1 MGDGESASNVMA
13 QLLIS
18 LTIAFYFFSQ
28 FIFGVIFMF
37 TGFSYTGD
45 NFCTLPVN
53 GTLLDDPDKLLGP
66 KGAIVEWNKMMGI
79 VLITSTMVV
88 TIVCSTISIAE
99 KYLAHHEANEPIIAK
114 YVTLFLVGC
123 LSIVQLV
130 LTCLG
135 MNYVFGNKIQEDCM
149 HSRAGDNF
157 AYVTMLIYSWISVL
171 SFSSI
176 GFCILAVI
184 ALVSFIPNCFPSGRA

>member
-1 MGDGESASNVMA
+1 MPESDSPSNVMA

-28 FIFGVIFMF
+28 FMFGVIFMF

-66 KGAIVEWNKMMGI
+66 EGAIVEWNKMMGI
-79 VLITSTMVV
+79 VLIVSTLVV
-88 TIVCSTISIAE
+88 TIVCTTISVAE
-99 KYLAHHEANEPIIAK
+99 KYCRNDGEPTVAK
-114 YVTLFLVGC
+114 NVTLFLVGC

-135 MNYVFGNKIQEDCM
+135 MNYIFGNKIQSDCV
-149 HSRAGDNF
+149 HSHAGDNF

-176 GFCILAVI
+176 GFCILVVI
-184 ALVSFIPNCFPSGRA
+184 GLVSFNTKFSSGLSSRA

>member
-18 LTIAFYFFSQ
+18 LTVAFYFFSQ

-66 KGAIVEWNKMMGI
+66 EGAIVQWNKMMGI

-99 KYLAHHEANEPIIAK
+99 KYLANNDANEPIIAK

-135 MNYVFGNKIQEDCM
+135 MNYIFGNKIQEDCM
-149 HSRAGDNF
+149 HSHAGDNF

-184 ALVSFIPNCFPSGRA
+184 ALVSFRPNCFPPGRV

>member
-1 MGDGESASNVMA
+1 MGDGNVMA
-13 QLLIS
+13 QMLSS
-18 LTIAFYFFSQ
+18 LTIAFYFFAQ

-53 GTLLDDPDKLLGP
+53 GTLLDDPNKLLGP
-66 KGAIVEWNKMMGI
+66 TGAIVEWNKIMGI
-79 VLITSTMVV
+79 VLVTSSLVV
-88 TIVCSTISIAE
+88 TIVCTSISVVESYLQKHTSTE
-99 KYLAHHEANEPIIAK
+99 HGVAK
-114 YVTLFLVGC
+114 HVTLFLIAC
-123 LSIVQLV
+123 LSFVQFV

-135 MNYVFGNKIQEDCM
+135 MNYIFGNKVQADCV
-149 HSRAGDNF
+149 HSHAGDNF

-176 GFCILAVI
+176 GFCLLVII
-184 ALVSFIPNCFPSGRA
+184 ALISLSKDHYQILLGLS

>member
-1 MGDGESASNVMA
+1 MPNIESPYNVMA

-18 LTIAFYFFSQ
+18 LTIAFYFFAQ
-28 FIFGVIFMF
+28 FMFGVIFMF

-53 GTLLDDPDKLLGP
+53 GTLIDDPDKLLGP
-66 KGAIVEWNKMMGI
+66 NGAIVEWNKMMGI
-79 VLITSTMVV
+79 VLIISTLVV
-88 TIVCSTISIAE
+88 TIICTTISIAE
-99 KYLAHHEANEPIIAK
+99 KYSKHDKEPTIAK
-114 YVTLFLVGC
+114 NITLFMVGC

-135 MNYVFGNKIQEDCM
+135 MNYIFGNKIQSDCV
-149 HSRAGDNF
+149 HNHAGDNF

-171 SFSSI
+171 SLSSFGFSILVVI
-176 GFCILAVI
+176 GLLSFHRGFRDTGI
-184 ALVSFIPNCFPSGRA
+184 A

>member
-1 MGDGESASNVMA
+1 
-13 QLLIS
+13 
-18 LTIAFYFFSQ
+18 
-28 FIFGVIFMF
+28 MF

-53 GTLLDDPDKLLGP
+53 GFLLDDPYKLLGP
-66 KGAIVEWNKMMGI
+66 NGAVVEWNKMMGI
-79 VLITSTMVV
+79 VLIISTLVV
-88 TIVCSTISIAE
+88 TIVCTTISVAE
-99 KYLAHHEANEPIIAK
+99 KSLTAYGATEPVVAK

-135 MNYVFGNKIQEDCM
+135 MNYIFGNKIQQDCV
-149 HSRAGDNF
+149 HNHAGNNF

-176 GFCILAVI
+176 GFCLLAVI
-184 ALVSFIPNCFPSGRA
+184 AIVSFRPNCYPSGNGHA